1 VPCGGCVIVVTWPI
15 RSPDKKLLKPLKH
28 DLKLPRQMSFV
39 LCRGCVYKHTSSHTH
54 DTQTRN
60 NSLWITQRIGL
71 CGNRIRYT
79 LRGSQLPCHCAN
91 RPLIKLMTH
100 KNIVM
105 KKIYMSL
112 LIFSGNKSHEPTLG
126 FAPVLWE
133 SNLLRLVRQPVAQP
147 LHQPYSQ
154 IDYSIMKCQNKLRDF
169 GLRSGGKSSNHFS
182 RQGEA
187 RGRVRLLL
195 NKNHLVPIPAFRA
208 GAPVNPLV
216 NVREETHIGFFKS
229 FRWRSTFPPKMCYA
243 TFLWMRLASTIR
255 ANGLN
260 LAISRLY
267 LWWSDGAMR
276 RAPNLTHHMRSG
288 SGLAV
293 SYPCSPRYKPVN
305 EQTDHIDGKQSPP
318 PIGTRNI
325 RSVIIYIYNKYVSVL
340 LGSGS
345 IGRPSPWSSGRKC
358 DCWTRGLGF
367 DSRIEQD
374 AAYKI
379 EIRKINH
386 KK

>member
-1 VPCGGCVIVVTWPI
+1 MGH
-15 RSPDKKLLKPLKH
+15 R
-28 DLKLPRQMSFV
+28 MSFV

-100 KNIVM
+100 KNI
-105 KKIYMSL
+105 
-112 LIFSGNKSHEPTLG
+112 PTLG

-169 GLRSGGKSSNHFS
+169 GLRSVSNCVPFLIYFVEGGKSSNHFS

-208 GAPVNPLV
+208 GAPVNPLADKRADGSLDGKQLPPLIDMRNNRGVTSASTAFGV

-260 LAISRLY
+260 LAI
-267 LWWSDGAMR
+267 
-276 RAPNLTHHMRSG
+276 
-288 SGLAV
+288 
-293 SYPCSPRYKPVN
+293 RYKPVN

-325 RSVIIYIYNKYVSVL
+325 RSVIIYIYNKFK
-340 LGSGS
+340 GCWQ
-345 IGRPSPWSSGRKC
+345 IGNWEVELTGIA
-358 DCWTRGLGF
+358 D
-367 DSRIEQD
+367 
-374 AAYKI
+374 
-379 EIRKINH
+379 RKILGRGVIGPLVTSLTQPNTTQALFH
-386 KK
+386 VDFCVAVVSLRLSRSMYAEAWLSHT